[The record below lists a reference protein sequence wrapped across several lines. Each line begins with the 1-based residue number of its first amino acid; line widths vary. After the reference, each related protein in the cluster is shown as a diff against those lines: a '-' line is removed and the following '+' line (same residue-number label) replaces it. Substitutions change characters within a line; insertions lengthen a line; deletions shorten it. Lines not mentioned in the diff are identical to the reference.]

1 MASLTTNQNAS
12 SFELPEWLVEYENTC
27 KGINF
32 NNNDDGNNIVV
43 NNNNKLKTDEE
54 KMKIAIEV
62 SKQSVIRKTGGPFG
76 CAIFQISEDEKS
88 SKLFC
93 LGSNLVTS
101 ANNCML

>member
-1 MASLTTNQNAS
+1 MASLTTNQNVS
-12 SFELPEWLVEYENTC
+12 SFELPPWLVEYENTC
-27 KGINF
+27 KGIDF
-32 NNNDDGNNIVV
+32 NNNDDDDNNVV
-43 NNNNKLKTDEE
+43 NKKLKTDEE

>member
-1 MASLTTNQNAS
+1 MASLTTNQNVS
-12 SFELPEWLVEYENTC
+12 SFELPPWLVEYENTC
-27 KGINF
+27 KGIDF
-32 NNNDDGNNIVV
+32 NNNDDDNNNVV
-43 NNNNKLKTDEE
+43 NNKLKTDEE

-101 ANNCML
+101 AINCML